1 MQCRFCAKSES
12 AFLEV
17 YVEDETLA
25 RTKEILHQGV
35 CADHTPTH
43 LEALPKSLEKYVM
56 IAAAKHREVF
66 KREPIECGVA
76 YHAFDSE
83 IGNQVRLQRSGF
95 ADPNKAKIENPLLN
109 KIGVDRVTQ
118 KEFDEVFGKVGAS
131 SPPWP
136 FSETKKNFH

>member
-25 RTKEILHQGV
+25 RSYEVLHQGV
-35 CADHTPTH
+35 CVDHTPTT
-43 LEALPKSLEKYVM
+43 LEALPHELEKYVM
-56 IAAAKHREVF
+56 IAAAKHRARF
-66 KREPIECGVA
+66 HREPTECGVA

-83 IGNQVRLQRSGF
+83 IGNKVCLQRSGL
-95 ADPNKAKIENPLLN
+95 ADPHTVKVTNPLLE
-109 KIGVDRVTQ
+109 KLGVDRVTQ
-118 KEFDEVFGKVGAS
+118 DEFDEVFGKVSAS